1 MFPEPRVCATS
12 EPSTVVL
19 TGLITVEQKVSLDTR
34 LASETI
40 RRGDRAS
47 SQSVGR
53 ALMLVM
59 QEDRELL
66 PFRFA
71 LGHHRFFKE
80 MVLNVLWQVAPNPDN
95 GFPKCT
101 EDQFFGFSRQF
112 SHR

>member
-1 MFPEPRVCATS
+1 MVTA
-12 EPSTVVL
+12 
-19 TGLITVEQKVSLDTR
+19 LDSR

-40 RRGDRAS
+40 GRGYCAS

-59 QEDRELL
+59 QIDRELL

-80 MVLNVLWQVAPNPDN
+80 MVLNVLWQGAPNPDN
-95 GFPKCT
+95 SFPKCT
-101 EDQFFGFSRQF
+101 EDMFFGFSRQF
-112 SHR
+112 SHRQPRLTS